1 MQEEEK
7 GAKPYLLKDALDP
20 RGAKAHVEAS
30 SDALELEGDG
40 RGTDARKKEKGAKS
54 KRRGLS
60 SEEIWDWARVLSFV
74 YIFVVSSIT
83 ICVGL
88 PPAWPLSGVILF
100 EFWLVVYP
108 VLKDK
113 GVIRGGLW

>member
-1 MQEEEK
+1 MKRTEE
-7 GAKPYLLKDALDP
+7 AKPYLLKDALDP
-20 RGAKAHVEAS
+20 RGAKTHVEAS

-40 RGTDARKKEKGAKS
+40 QGTDVPKKEKALRK
-54 KRRGLS
+54 KRRKLYKAL
-60 SEEIWDWARVLSFV
+60 WDWARVLSFV
-74 YIFVVSSIT
+74 YVFVVCSIT
-83 ICVGL
+83 ICVGMH
-88 PPAWPLSGVILF
+88 PAWPLSGVILF

>member
-1 MQEEEK
+1 MKKEEK

-20 RGAKAHVEAS
+20 RGAKARVEAS
-30 SDALELEGDG
+30 SDALELEGRE

-60 SEEIWDWARVLSFV
+60 SEEIWDWARVVSFV
-74 YIFVVSSIT
+74 YIFMVATIT
-83 ICVGL
+83 LCNGL
-88 PPAWPLSGVILF
+88 PPLLPLSGLVLLL
-100 EFWLVVYP
+100 FWLYVYP
-108 VLKDK
+108 ALKRS